1 MAYNYGGYMPHQG
14 YGSYYN
20 QQPQQQAPR
29 YEVIHVNGQ
38 NGAQAL
44 QMAPNSNAIVMDDT
58 APLIWLCQTDGAGY
72 KTVQAFDISPH
83 KDAPAVDV
91 SSLEERIARL
101 EGIIN
106 GKSAESVSARKSVTK
121 NAAKQSTCD
130 DC

>member
-1 MAYNYGGYMPHQG
+1 MAYNYGGYMPYQG
-14 YGSYYN
+14 YGNYYN

-58 APLIWLCQTDGAGY
+58 APMIWLCQTDGAGY

-83 KDAPAVDV
+83 KNAPEVDV
-91 SSLEERIARL
+91 NSLEERIARL

-106 GKSAESVSARKSVTK
+106 GQSTESISTGKP
-121 NAAKQSTCD
+121 AAKPAK
-130 DC
+130 

>member
-1 MAYNYGGYMPHQG
+1 MAYGYGAYNAPYQG
-14 YGSYYN
+14 YGNYYN

-58 APLIWLCQTDGAGY
+58 APMIWLCQTDGAGY

-83 KDAPAVDV
+83 KNAQAVDV
-91 SSLEERIARL
+91 NSLEERIARL

-106 GKSAESVSARKSVTK
+106 EQSTESVSAGKP
-121 NAAKQSTCD
+121 AAKSAK
-130 DC
+130 

>member
-1 MAYNYGGYMPHQG
+1 MAYGYGAYNAQYQG
-14 YGSYYN
+14 YGNYYN

-58 APLIWLCQTDGAGY
+58 APMIWLCQTDGAGY

-83 KDAPAVDV
+83 KNTPAVDV
-91 SSLEERIARL
+91 NSLEERIARL

-106 GKSAESVSARKSVTK
+106 GQSAESVPTGKP
-121 NAAKQSTCD
+121 AAKLAK
-130 DC
+130 

>member
-1 MAYNYGGYMPHQG
+1 MAYGYGAYNAPYQG
-14 YGSYYN
+14 YGNCYN
-20 QQPQQQAPR
+20 QQTQQQAPR

-58 APLIWLCQTDGAGY
+58 APMIWLCQTDGAGY

-83 KDAPAVDV
+83 KNAPAVDV
-91 SSLEERIARL
+91 NSLEERIARL

-106 GKSAESVSARKSVTK
+106 EQSTESVSAGKQ
-121 NAAKQSTCD
+121 AAKSTSK
-130 DC
+130 

>member
-1 MAYNYGGYMPHQG
+1 MAYGYGAYNAPYQG
-14 YGSYYN
+14 YGNYYN

-58 APLIWLCQTDGAGY
+58 APMIWLCQTDGAGY

-83 KDAPAVDV
+83 KETPAVDV
-91 SSLEERIARL
+91 RSLEERIARL
-101 EGIIN
+101 EAAIN
-106 GKSAESVSARKSVTK
+106 DKPTEPIS
-121 NAAKQSTCD
+121 AAKPAEKNSSK
-130 DC
+130 

>member
-1 MAYNYGGYMPHQG
+1 MAYGYGAYNAPYQG
-14 YGSYYN
+14 YGNYYN

-58 APLIWLCQTDGAGY
+58 APMIWLCQTDGAGY

-83 KDAPAVDV
+83 KNAPAVDV
-91 SSLEERIARL
+91 NSLEERIARL

-106 GKSAESVSARKSVTK
+106 GQSTESVSAGKP
-121 NAAKQSTCD
+121 AAKQAK
-130 DC
+130 

>member
-1 MAYNYGGYMPHQG
+1 MAYGYGAYNAPYQG
-14 YGSYYN
+14 YGNYYN
-20 QQPQQQAPR
+20 QQTQQQAPR

-83 KDAPAVDV
+83 KNAPAVDV
-91 SSLEERIARL
+91 NSLEERIARL

-106 GKSAESVSARKSVTK
+106 EQSTESVSAGKQ
-121 NAAKQSTCD
+121 AAKSTSK
-130 DC
+130 

>member
-1 MAYNYGGYMPHQG
+1 MAYGYGAYNAPYQG
-14 YGSYYN
+14 YGNYYN
-20 QQPQQQAPR
+20 QQTQQQAPR

-83 KDAPAVDV
+83 QDAPQVDV
-91 SSLEERIARL
+91 NSLEERIARL

-106 GKSAESVSARKSVTK
+106 GQSTESVSTGKS
-121 NAAKQSTCD
+121 AAKTVK
-130 DC
+130 

>member
-1 MAYNYGGYMPHQG
+1 MAYGYGAYNAPYQG
-14 YGSYYN
+14 YGNYYN

-58 APLIWLCQTDGAGY
+58 APMIWLCQTDGAGY

-83 KDAPAVDV
+83 KNAPAVDV
-91 SSLEERIARL
+91 GSLEERIARL
-101 EGIIN
+101 EEIIN
-106 GKSAESVSARKSVTK
+106 G
-121 NAAKQSTCD
+121 QSTESISTGKPAEKPAK
-130 DC
+130 

>member
-1 MAYNYGGYMPHQG
+1 MAYNYGGYIPYQG
-14 YGSYYN
+14 YGNYYN

-83 KDAPAVDV
+83 KDAPVVDV

-106 GKSAESVSARKSVTK
+106 GKSAESVSARKPISKGATK
-121 NAAKQSTCD
+121 QPACD

>member
-1 MAYNYGGYMPHQG
+1 MAYG
-14 YGSYYN
+14 YGSYNAPYQGFGNRYN
-20 QQPQQQAPR
+20 QQQAPR
-29 YEVIHVNGQ
+29 YEIIHVNGQ

-106 GKSAESVSARKSVTK
+106 GKSAESVSARKSISKGTT
-121 NAAKQSTCD
+121 KQSACD